1 MSTQRVNIDQ
11 AKDQIS
17 DLIAAASEG
26 GEVIFEQNGKPLARL
41 IPATDAAAYK
51 SGRPT
56 SSEFSSDEDLLAWD
70 ATGWEN
76 VA

>member
-17 DLIAAASEG
+17 DLIAAAAKG
-26 GEVIFEQNGKPLARL
+26 GEVIIEDDGKALARL
-41 IPATDAAAYK
+41 IPATDQAAYH
-51 SGRPT
+51 SHQPT
-56 SSEFSSDEDLLAWD
+56 PSEFSSDEDSLAWKAD
-70 ATGWEN
+70 GWED